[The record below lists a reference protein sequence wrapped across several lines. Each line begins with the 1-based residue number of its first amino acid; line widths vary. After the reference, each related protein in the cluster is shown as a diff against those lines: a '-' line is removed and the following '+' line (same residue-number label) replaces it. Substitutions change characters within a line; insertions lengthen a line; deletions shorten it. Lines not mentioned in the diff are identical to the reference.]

1 MTSYETER
9 QNILATSNKTLCEL
23 LERKSVR
30 VFLEKEI
37 PADDKRRILYAA
49 ADAPSAGCQQLYT
62 VLDITN
68 QELKEKLA
76 VSCDNQPFIAKAPM
90 VLVFC
95 SDCRKWY
102 EAFRGAG
109 CEPRDPGTGD
119 LLLAVTDTA
128 IAAQNA
134 VTAAWSLGIG
144 SCYIGDILENCEQQ
158 QKLLNLPRYVV
169 PAVMVVFG
177 YPTEQQ
183 KRREKPIRFNMED
196 IVFENQ
202 YQERTPEDYRNMFA
216 VRRGAVAY
224 EEWMEKFCNRKYNSD
239 FSREMTRSVEEY
251 LKQFR

>member
-1 MTSYETER
+1 MANYENER
-9 QNILATSNKTLCEL
+9 REILAQANNTVKEL

-30 VFLEKEI
+30 AFLDKEI
-37 PADDKRRILYAA
+37 SPEEKRQILYAA

-62 VLDITN
+62 ILDITD
-68 QELKEKLA
+68 QELKNKLA
-76 VSCDNQPFIAKAPM
+76 VTCDNQPFIAKASM

-102 EAFRGAG
+102 EAFQSAG
-109 CEPRDPGTGD
+109 CEPRNPGAGD

-144 SCYIGDILENCEQQ
+144 SCYIGDIMENCEEQ
-158 QKLLNLPRYVV
+158 QKLLNLPKYVV
-169 PAVMVVFG
+169 PTVMAVFG

-183 KRREKPIRFNMED
+183 KNRTKPVRFNMED
-196 IVFENQ
+196 IVFENG
-202 YQERTPEDYRNMFA
+202 YKERTPEDYRNMFDI
-216 VRRGAVAY
+216 RRGSQSY
-224 EEWMEKFCNRKYNSD
+224 EEWMEKFCNRKFNSD